1 MNELSIIFFIFA
13 KNIKVMSTKKITKET
28 KKTEK
33 KLSKKEIELR
43 AKFDRLS
50 AILKEHNVK
59 PFNRKEFYANYQ

>member
-1 MNELSIIFFIFA
+1 
-13 KNIKVMSTKKITKET
+13 MSTKKITKET